1 MRPNSPSR
9 ILRHRALAALAAALW
24 MLTTPVVSM
33 RAQQIQASEDRVKA
47 AYIYNFGRYVRW
59 PAVRDVDEDRSFP
72 ICVFDHDRFG
82 STLDSTLAGESLNG
96 KPVVIRR
103 IQTPREAAQC
113 RVLFI
118 GVSQRSHLDE
128 ILAALEQSPVLTVS
142 DMDDFSRRGGMIQF
156 VLDGGRVR
164 FGVNLKTAQNAQL
177 ALSSELLR
185 VAVTV
190 TGSTGPGV

>member
-1 MRPNSPSR
+1 
-9 ILRHRALAALAAALW
+9 